1 MLQRYLILAALILG
15 FTKAGSIRSRAMLR
29 ESTQI
34 KYIEQNLDHFSFA
47 NNGTFQQKY
56 LINDQFWNSDHSG
69 PIFFKIGGEFPVG
82 DDFNNDFVVKLAE
95 EFGALLLAGEHRYYG
110 ESQPFGNESLSAD
123 PEKNGYL
130 TSSQSLADQARLITH
145 IKGTLQGA
153 KNSPVIAFGSSYPGL
168 MSAWS
173 RVKYPHLFDG
183 YNILFY

>member
-1 MLQRYLILAALILG
+1 MLQRYLIRAALILG
-15 FTKAGSIRSRAMLR
+15 FTKADSIRSRAMLR
-29 ESTQI
+29 ESTQT

-69 PIFFKIGGEFPVG
+69 PIFFKIGGEWPVG
-82 DDFNNDFVVKLAE
+82 DGFNYDFVVKLAE

-145 IKGTLQGA
+145 IKGALSGA
-153 KNSPVIAFGSSYPGL
+153 KNSPVIVFGVSYPGL

-183 YNILFY
+183 